1 MYRCKP
7 GGLDDYCY
15 VYATESISDSWNS
28 LLRIIGRED
37 LIGDERYTSSELRFN
52 RKEEVDKMVEDWT
65 LQHTK
70 YEVMNTCARP
80 GGRGGGRC

>member
-1 MYRCKP
+1 MVLPQSRHDNEKGDDGWNTAPSRMYRCKP

-37 LIGDERYTSSELRFN
+37 LIGDERYTLLGAPVQSE
-52 RKEEVDKMVEDWT
+52 
-65 LQHTK
+65 
-70 YEVMNTCARP
+70 
-80 GGRGGGRC
+80 GRGGQNG